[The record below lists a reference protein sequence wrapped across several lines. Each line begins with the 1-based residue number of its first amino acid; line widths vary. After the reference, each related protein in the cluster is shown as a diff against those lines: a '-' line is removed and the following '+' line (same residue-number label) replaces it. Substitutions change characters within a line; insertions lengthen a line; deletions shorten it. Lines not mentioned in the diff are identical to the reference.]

1 MLTTKNKL
9 FWVALLYFVE
19 GFPFGLIIDAFPVYF
34 RTHGV
39 SLKEIGLLSLIG
51 LPWTLKFLWAP
62 LVDLYG
68 KRRHWIVGCQLLLAA
83 TLLILISLPAGEV
96 GPLLWVLMVGL
107 ATFSATQDIAI
118 DAYTIELLDPEEM
131 GSANGVRVTTYR
143 VALIAAGGL
152 FVAAA
157 GFIGWQAAFTSAA
170 ALLLISAFLSSRAPD
185 PGALPLEDSSSPAGV
200 NPVKIGPGAKDYD
213 QKEVVKISPNA
224 QSYGVPL
231 GGRNVNHG
239 APFKIS
245 PGAKDYGAP
254 FVEAVWVPLKQFWE
268 RPGFLFVALFVL
280 LFKLGDMAMGP
291 MVKPFWVDRNFTP
304 VQIGLVPG
312 TLGVASTIAGALLGG
327 ALTSRWGIFKA
338 LWILG
343 IAQAVSNL
351 FYAAAAWLPPSLTMM
366 YTASVVESFTGGLGT
381 APFLAFLMSICD
393 KRHAATQY
401 ALLSALFGLT
411 RSVSGAFSGVAT
423 EQLGYV
429 SYFVATFV
437 LAWPAFALLPWVRK
451 WIPERS
457 TEPGTL

>member
-9 FWVALLYFVE
+9 FWVAILYFIE

-62 LVDLYG
+62 LVDLFG
-68 KRRHWIVGCQLLLAA
+68 KRRHWIVGCQLLLGA
-83 TLLILISLPAGEV
+83 TLLLLISLPAGEV
-96 GPLLWVLMVGL
+96 STTLWILMIAL

-118 DAYTIELLDPEEM
+118 DAYTIELLDPKEM

-143 VALIAAGGL
+143 IALIAAGGL

-157 GFIGWQAAFTSAA
+157 GLFGWKTAFTFAAVLLFFSA
-170 ALLLISAFLSSRAPD
+170 ILSSRAPEGTA
-185 PGALPLEDSSSPAGV
+185 PAKPVSASSAPA
-200 NPVKIGPGAKDYD
+200 NPI
-213 QKEVVKISPNA
+213 
-224 QSYGVPL
+224 
-231 GGRNVNHG
+231 
-239 APFKIS
+239 
-245 PGAKDYGAP
+245 
-254 FVEAVWVPLKQFWE
+254 VEAVWTPLKQFWE

-304 VQIGLVPG
+304 VQIGMVPG

-327 ALTSRWGIFKA
+327 ALTSRWGIFRA

-343 IAQAVSNL
+343 AAQAVSNL
-351 FYAAAAWLPPSLTMM
+351 FYAAAAALPPSLPMM

-381 APFLAFLMSICD
+381 APFLAFLMSVCD
-393 KRHAATQY
+393 KSHAATQY

-411 RSVSGAFSGVAT
+411 RSVSGAFSGAAT
-423 EQLGYV
+423 EHLGYV
-429 SYFVATFV
+429 TYFVATFF
-437 LAWPAFALLPWVRK
+437 LAWPAFALLPWVKR
-451 WIPERS
+451 WIPEKAKTGPS
-457 TEPGTL
+457 